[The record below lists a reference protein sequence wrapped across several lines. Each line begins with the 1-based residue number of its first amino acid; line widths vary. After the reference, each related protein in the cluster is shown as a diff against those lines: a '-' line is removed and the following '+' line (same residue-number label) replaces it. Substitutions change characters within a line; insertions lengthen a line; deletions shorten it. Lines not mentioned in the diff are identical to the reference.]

1 MRRFD
6 LTPEAIADLREI
18 WQFISQHSVNAA
30 DRVLEDLY
38 RTFGRLATTPGMG
51 HKRDDLTRRDVRFWP
66 LYSYLVIYQPISR
79 PLLVIAVLHGNRDVK
94 KLLQDR

>member
-1 MRRFD
+1 LRQFD

-18 WQFISQHSVNAA
+18 WRFISHDNVDAA

-51 HKRDDLTRRDVRFWP
+51 HKREDLTRRDVRFWP
-66 LYSYLVIYQPISR
+66 IYSYLVIYRPSSR
-79 PLLVIAVLHGNRDVK
+79 PLLVVAVLHGNRDVER
-94 KLLQDR
+94 LLQGR